1 VATTVFLV
9 RHAVHDRVGTVL
21 CGRMPGVALG
31 AVGHIQAEALGIR
44 LRDEGIQALY
54 SSPMQ
59 RCLETARVIGHSL
72 ALTTLQ
78 AEAANEIDFGTWTG
92 CDFASLAGDP
102 LWEQWNTH
110 RDTAA
115 PPGGEAM
122 ASAASRIVS
131 LLEVL
136 RQRHPEGRV
145 VIVSHGDVIKAAL
158 SRYLGLPLQAYGCFD
173 IDPGSVSAL
182 ALWEGGGKVLQ
193 MNEVPAAPVDPRHHG
208 GMA

>member
-1 VATTVFLV
+1 VTTTVFLV

-31 AVGHIQAEALGIR
+31 PVGHIQAEALGIR

-59 RCLETARVIGHSL
+59 RCLETARVVGHSL
-72 ALTTLQ
+72 ALTPRQ
-78 AEAANEIDFGTWTG
+78 AEAANEIDFGAWTG
-92 CDFASLAGDP
+92 RDFATLAGDP
-102 LWEQWNTH
+102 LWERWNTQ
-110 RDTAA
+110 RDTAS
-115 PPGGEAM
+115 PPGGETM
-122 ASAASRIVS
+122 AAAAARILS

-145 VIVSHGDVIKAAL
+145 AVVSHGDVIKAAL
-158 SRYLGLPLQAYGCFD
+158 GHYLGLPLQAYGRFD

-182 ALWEGGGKVLQ
+182 TLWEGGGKVLQ
-193 MNEVPAAPVDPRHHG
+193 MNEVPAATDEPRHHG